1 MEKIY
6 LKQLVGSRFFGIN
19 LEGSD
24 TDVIVIWDNPSKNK
38 PGRPHYM
45 YKSVDDGIKEILGI
59 ENNFYQIVDGLG
71 EDYIHNDFTKY
82 LEENIEWI
90 KSKNIGFSYE
100 NFQQRNEYE
109 KHIIKDICAIRYS
122 KRIVHLILYKKI
134 FIDYANGKKLR
145 ESLKIEPQFA
155 SFLQAARRGEIP
167 IKELLDLNS
176 KLNGNFQKN
185 SFFYKE
191 KKDLEFANKEKEKMK
206 AIINN
211 IIVEQQYQ
219 EDK

>member
-1 MEKIY
+1 MEQIY
-6 LKQLVGSRFFGIN
+6 LKQLVGSRFFKIN
-19 LEGSD
+19 RENSD
-24 TDVIVIWDNPSKNK
+24 TDMVVIWDGPTQNK

-45 YKSVDDGIKEILGI
+45 YKSIDDGIKAILGLG
-59 ENNFYQIVDGLG
+59 NNFYQIADGLG

-122 KRIVHLILYKKI
+122 KRVVHLLLYKKI

-155 SFLQAARRGEIP
+155 SFLQAAREGEILS
-167 IKELLDLNS
+167 KDLLDKNS
-176 KLNGNFQKN
+176 KLEEEFLKTEL
-185 SFFYKE
+185 FYKE
-191 KKDLEFANKEKEKMK
+191 RKNLNFAAIEKENLKK
-206 AIINN
+206 IIGG
-211 IIVEQQYQ
+211 IIYE
-219 EDK
+219 